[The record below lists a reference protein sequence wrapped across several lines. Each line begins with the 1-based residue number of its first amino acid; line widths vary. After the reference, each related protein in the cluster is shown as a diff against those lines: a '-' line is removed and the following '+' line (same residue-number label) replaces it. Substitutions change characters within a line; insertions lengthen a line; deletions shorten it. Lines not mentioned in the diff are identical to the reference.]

1 VLAEKPPRKTLNKYA
16 GDSTTGLKKV
26 NNTDNLFP
34 QKKAAMYVRMSTEHQ
49 KYSTENQEIQ
59 IRDYAEK
66 NNIEI
71 IKIYHDDGKSGLT
84 LKNRKGM
91 QTLLD
96 DVQSGHATY
105 EFILVLDTTRW
116 GRYQNFDESGHYEYL
131 CSRANIKVI
140 YVTEPYLNDDSPSAG
155 VMKVVQRMGAADYS
169 ARLSDKVFRGQCTL
183 IQKGYRQ
190 GGMPGFGLRRMMI
203 DEHGREKCVLE
214 KGQHKSFQ
222 TDRVILVP
230 GPEEEIEVVRWIYHM
245 FVDED
250 WNERQIADSL
260 NQRNIT
266 TDLGR
271 EWTRGTIHQILT
283 NPKYIGHNVLNR
295 QSFKLKE
302 RRVKNP
308 QDQWIVKEGAFEAI
322 VEIKYFYG
330 AQVLIRERNKKYS
343 NDDLLA
349 KLKEL
354 RERKGWLSAI
364 LIDETDDMPSS
375 SAYAS
380 RFGGLTEA
388 YSLIGYTP
396 ARDIRY
402 IKINKHLRT
411 LYPDVCE
418 GIIHRIQELGGSVHR
433 EISSDL
439 LFINNEV
446 KTSIVIA
453 RCHKTQAGSNR
464 WKIRFDTGLNPD
476 ITIVARMDEDNKVI
490 RDYYIIPAI
499 DIENPQMRLADNNG
513 LALDCY
519 RFNDLEDFFNLTRR
533 VDIQEAA

>member
-1 VLAEKPPRKTLNKYA
+1 VEYS
-16 GDSTTGLKKV
+16 D
-26 NNTDNLFP
+26 NNNLFP
-34 QKKAAMYVRMSTEHQ
+34 RKKAAMYVRMSTEHQ

-59 IRDYAEK
+59 IREYADSK
-66 NNIEI
+66 NIEI
-71 IKIYHDDGKSGLT
+71 VKIYHDDGKSGLT
-84 LKNRKGM
+84 IKNRLGM
-91 QTLLD
+91 QKLLA
-96 DVQSGHATY
+96 DVETGAATY

-203 DEHGREKCVLE
+203 DEHGNEKCVLE

-230 GPEEEIEVVRWIYHM
+230 GPKEETDIIKWIYQM
-245 FVDED
+245 FVAED
-250 WNERQIADSL
+250 WSERQIADDL
-260 NQRNIT
+260 NRRGIV
-266 TDLGR
+266 TDLDR
-271 EWTRGTIHQILT
+271 PWNRGTIQQILT
-283 NPKYIGHNVLNR
+283 NQKYIGNNVFNR

-302 RRVKNP
+302 KRVKNP
-308 QDQWIVKEGAFEAI
+308 ENEWIVNEGAFEA
-322 VEIKYFYG
+322 VVDIKYFYS
-330 AQVLIRERNKKYS
+330 AQILIRERNKRYF
-343 NDDLLA
+343 NEDLLQ
-349 KLKEL
+349 KLRDLKD
-354 RERKGWLSAI
+354 REGGLSAI
-364 LIDETDDMPSS
+364 LIDEADDMPSS
-375 SAYAS
+375 GAYS
-380 RFGGLTEA
+380 YRFGGLTEA

-411 LYPDVCE
+411 LYPDICE
-418 GIIHRIQELGGSVHR
+418 NVINRICQLGGSVHR
-433 EISSDL
+433 EVESDL
-439 LFINNEV
+439 LYINEEV

-476 ITIVARMDEDNKVI
+476 ITIVVRMDENNRDI
-490 RDYYIIPAI
+490 LDYYIIPAI
-499 DIENPQMRLADNNG
+499 DIEDPQLRLADHNG

-519 RFNDLEDFFNLTRR
+519 RFETLENFFDLTRR
-533 VDIQEAA
+533 VHIQEMVA